1 MTSSKKVMMNENEK
15 YEMRIASL
23 ARQIL
28 ILTWKNLI
36 IFKCNLFGTVLEFLS
51 PFVFLA
57 FLLIIRYYIERIRYN
72 SSLFNQPNSVF
83 DISFFL
89 MNQTRNLVIYYPNN
103 TLIRNFVISAVQLL
117 KFKNPTF
124 DPKGIDN
131 ITIT

>member
-1 MTSSKKVMMNENEK
+1 MTSSKKIMMNENEK

>member
-1 MTSSKKVMMNENEK
+1 MNENEK

-23 ARQIL
+23 PRQIL

-72 SSLFNQPNSVF
+72 SSLFNQPNSVL

-131 ITIT
+131 IINTIA